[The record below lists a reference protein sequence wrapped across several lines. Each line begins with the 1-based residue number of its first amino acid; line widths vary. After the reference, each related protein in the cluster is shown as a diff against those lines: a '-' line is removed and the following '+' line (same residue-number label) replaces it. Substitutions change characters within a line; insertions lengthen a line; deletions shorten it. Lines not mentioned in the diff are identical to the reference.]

1 MASSKKLA
9 NKIFLPHLY
18 EPLRRKIAVRY
29 AQHELRR
36 LLPKWRGKS
45 QWELIDK
52 QVEQWDKNFSFQSF
66 WNGIHGLSMGFA
78 LKSLVPWITS
88 LSVKWEERN
97 VSIGEL
103 WFGGKFWTIGHLKKA
118 ESAAAVKEQIFQTK
132 NRELLKRTQR
142 LIKAKAAASA
152 PRDDFPIF
160 AVRKEG
166 KLRVIDGNRRLLQAI
181 VKGESA
187 IRAFVA
193 EPVAEPA
200 LYEHWVPT
208 SLLVDL
214 VFWHKHQFQIG
225 RDTTKAMASVIAK
238 LILNSSAGRSEFIN
252 RVVHHDDK
260 VHRRLLRAVVR
271 VLASYGVLVKMP
283 K

>member
-1 MASSKKLA
+1 MASRKKLT

-18 EPLRRKIAVRY
+18 EPFRRKIAIRY
-29 AQHELRR
+29 AQHELRK
-36 LLPKWRGKS
+36 LLPQLRGRS

-52 QVEQWDKNFSFQSF
+52 QVEQWDKNFSFQNF

-88 LSVKWEERN
+88 LNIKWEEKN
-97 VSIGEL
+97 VPIMEL
-103 WFGGKFWTIGHLKKA
+103 WFGGKFWTIGRLKNA
-118 ESAAAVKEQIFQTK
+118 ESAAAVKEQVFQTE
-132 NRELLKRTQR
+132 NEGLLKKTKK
-142 LIKAKAAASA
+142 LIKEKAVESA

-160 AVRKEG
+160 TVRKEG

-181 VKGESA
+181 VRGKSA

-193 EPVAEPA
+193 EPVAEPS
-200 LYEHWVPT
+200 LHEHWVPT

-225 RDTTKAMASVIAK
+225 RDTTKALANVIAK
-238 LILNSSAGRSEFIN
+238 LILNSSAGRSEFLN
-252 RVVHHDDK
+252 RAVHHDDK
-260 VHRRLLRAVVR
+260 IHMRLLRAVVK
-271 VLASYGVLVKMP
+271 VLASYGVSVKIP